1 MARVK
6 KVILA
11 LAFLVLPS
19 CGGGVNLTCDSR
31 IVELR
36 VHDTT
41 CGQANVSWTIWQT
54 TWEDRESG
62 IRNLPWSMSQELCT
76 ADIDLTAQRQCEDSG
91 IVTVE
96 IWVDGNLKRR
106 DQGQG
111 PSATAHIE
119 LWLD

>member
-6 KVILA
+6 KVILV
-11 LAFLVLPS
+11 LACLVLPS
-19 CGGGVNLTCDSR
+19 CGGGVDFTCESR
-31 IVELR
+31 IVVLR

-54 TWEDRESG
+54 TWEDRDSG

>member
-1 MARVK
+1 
-6 KVILA
+6 
-11 LAFLVLPS
+11 
-19 CGGGVNLTCDSR
+19 
-31 IVELR
+31 
-36 VHDTT
+36 
-41 CGQANVSWTIWQT
+41 
-54 TWEDRESG
+54 
-62 IRNLPWSMSQELCT
+62 MSQELCT